1 MKVRKLIDSFN
12 YAIQGIIHTLQ
23 SQRNMKIHVFI
34 AVGVL
39 IFSLFFDLSRTELLI
54 LSISITLVLVLELVN
69 TAIETTID
77 LFANYYHPLAKIA
90 KNAAAGA
97 VLISAINAVLVAYLI
112 FFDRL
117 WPMTNLIVIKVKQ
130 SPPHIT
136 FICIVLVMLIV
147 IGVKAYFGKGT
158 PLKGGMPSGHSAI
171 AFSSATIITLI
182 SEDVLISTL
191 SFLMAFLVVQTRIE
205 SKVHSFIET
214 VIGGLIGIMI
224 TVLIFQIFKL

>member
-12 YAIQGIIHTLQ
+12 YAIEGIIHTIQ
-23 SQRNMKIHVFI
+23 TQRNMRIHLII
-34 AVGVL
+34 AICIL
-39 IFSLFFDLSRTELLI
+39 IFSLFFDLSRPELLI
-54 LSISITLVLVLELVN
+54 LSISITLVLIMELVN

-77 LFANYYHPLAKIA
+77 LFANYYHPLARIA

-97 VLISAINAVLVAYLI
+97 VLISAINALLVGYII

-117 WPMTNLIVIKVKQ
+117 WPMTSIVISKVKH

-136 FICIVLVMLIV
+136 VICLSVVMLIV

-171 AFSSATIITLI
+171 AFSVATILTLVT
-182 SEDVLISTL
+182 ENVLVMVL
-191 SFLMAFLVVQTRIE
+191 SILLALLVVQSRIE
-205 SKVHSFIET
+205 SKIHTFIET
-214 VIGGLIGIMI
+214 LIGGAFGVII
-224 TVLIFQIFKL
+224 TVLIFQIFSA